1 MASEWGEDRGAKAG
15 KPGNSYSA
23 LFGLLYVALA
33 SLELPYRPCWQVCKL
48 IFPVLTSQFFRLTGT
63 GYEAQRIE

>member
-1 MASEWGEDRGAKAG
+1 MASECGEGRGAKAG

-33 SLELPYRPCWQVCKL
+33 SLELAIQTKTML
-48 IFPVLTSQFFRLTGT
+48 AGL
-63 GYEAQRIE
+63 